1 MEVAVGMETDDV
13 ADIASGGGFG
23 VALGIVHDEVA
34 SVFAGKSI
42 DGVGMEDGGVGNGSN
57 FDLSSG
63 T

>member
-1 MEVAVGMETDDV
+1 METDDV
-13 ADIASGGGFG
+13 ADIALGGGFG

-42 DGVGMEDGGVGNGSN
+42 DGVGIDDGGVGDGSN

>member
-13 ADIASGGGFG
+13 ADIASGGWFG
-23 VALGIVHDEVA
+23 VALGIVQDEVA
-34 SVFAGKSI
+34 SVFDGKSI
-42 DGVGMEDGGVGNGSN
+42 DGVGMDDGGVGDGSN

>member
-13 ADIASGGGFG
+13 ADIAWGGGFG

-34 SVFAGKSI
+34 SVFVCQSI
-42 DGVGMEDGGVGNGSN
+42 DGEGMEDGSVGDGTN

>member
-1 MEVAVGMETDDV
+1 METDDV
-13 ADIASGGGFG
+13 ADIALGGGFG

-34 SVFAGKSI
+34 SVFVCQSI
-42 DGVGMEDGGVGNGSN
+42 DGEGMEDGSVGDGTN